1 MRRELLTRD
10 VDDIDDDDD
19 AVIDYQLAAAAAA
32 AAAAVDVRRTA
43 MMNQSLVGSEHL
55 S

>member
-32 AAAAVDVRRTA
+32 AAVDVRRTA
-43 MMNQSLVGSEHL
+43 MMNQPLVGSEHL